1 MQKVYFSRF
10 LKIALLALLSGS
22 LGGCLF
28 GRDDFK
34 KGTSDITE
42 TPASYDITVGTD
54 KDGQFDFD
62 GATIDRET
70 LRGHIR
76 YLNESGRT
84 VHTILLKP
92 GEKEKVKSNHIT
104 EIAGIVR
111 DLHVTAYVKD
121 NEGHLKVINVVDDK

>member
-1 MQKVYFSRF
+1 MYKRYFSRT
-10 LKIALLALLSGS
+10 LKVTLLALLLGA

-28 GRDDFK
+28 GRDDTK
-34 KGTSDITE
+34 KGTSEATNA
-42 TPASYDITVGTD
+42 PATYDLTVAAD

-76 YLNESGRT
+76 YLNESGRP

-92 GEKEKVKSNHIT
+92 GEKEKVKNTHIG
-104 EIAGIVR
+104 ELAGIAR
-111 DLHVTAYVKD
+111 DLKVAAYVKD
-121 NEGHLKVINVVDDK
+121 NDGHLKLINVVE